1 MMKLESV
8 VKYHSPRSVMPLV
21 SQSPLSP
28 DAMTG
33 SDVMAALGMV
43 QKRAALGYS
52 AFFGKMHLSRHD
64 RDLAIQLLAITGMRV
79 SARYPAL
86 TKLPE
91 DERMAVITVIAGY
104 AFLDYARSPDTES
117 FCHACSGSGLHNG
130 KCCSKCGGKGVVR
143 AACKDCK
150 GRGESVNRLMTRFHG
165 VPVYQ
170 PCKRCSG
177 RGFERISSTVV
188 YRAVCQVTDAITLV
202 TWHKSVKQLH
212 EFLIAELH
220 REEAWAEEAL
230 SRITK

>member
-1 MMKLESV
+1 MKLESV
-8 VKYHSPRSVMPLV
+8 VKYHSPRSVSPFTR
-21 SQSPLSP
+21 QSSRSP
-28 DAMTG
+28 DDMTG
-33 SDVMAALGMV
+33 SDVMAALGMT
-43 QKRAALGYS
+43 QKRAPLGYA
-52 AFFGKMHLSRHD
+52 AFFGKMQLSHAD
-64 RDLAIQLLAITGMRV
+64 RDRAIRLLTTIGLRV
-79 SARYPAL
+79 SAQYPAL
-86 TKLPE
+86 NKLPE
-91 DERMAVITVIAGY
+91 KERQAIITVIAGY

-117 FCHACSGSGLHNG
+117 SCHACHGSGLRNG

-150 GRGESVNRLMTRFHG
+150 GRGVSVNRMMTRFQG

-177 RGFERISSTVV
+177 RGIERITSAVV
-188 YRAVCQVTDAITLV
+188 YRAVCQVTDAITLD

-220 REEAWAEEAL
+220 REESWAEKAL